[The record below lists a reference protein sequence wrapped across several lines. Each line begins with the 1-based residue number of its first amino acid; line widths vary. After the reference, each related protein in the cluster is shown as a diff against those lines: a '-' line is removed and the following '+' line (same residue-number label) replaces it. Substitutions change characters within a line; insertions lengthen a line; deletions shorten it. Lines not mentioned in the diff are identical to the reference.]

1 MGFELAA
8 ENLTCDYGS
17 GPVLEPLSF
26 TLPAGARLAVIGESG
41 CGKST
46 LLCLL
51 AGLEKPSQG
60 TVTARQIGVSGPG
73 QVPRS
78 AFFVHDALSE
88 SREMGFMFS
97 YAPSLPNF
105 KLQRRKPHALPSSA
119 KRSAVGNGG
128 ATKEQVARIMAVE
141 LGIEIEEI
149 PLDST
154 DAIALAV
161 CHAQLALRPALAA
174 PAESARPAGDRKTD
188 QKQLREYH
196 DPQKDEKHHAFQHV
210 RGQ

>member
-60 TVTARQIGVSGPG
+60 TVTARQIGVSAPG

-78 AFFVHDALSE
+78 AFVWQNLGLFPWKRVLTNLGLASGTRGHGKE
-88 SREMGFMFS
+88 RTGGKG
-97 YAPSLPNF
+97 PG
-105 KLQRRKPHALPSSA
+105 HA
-119 KRSAVGNGG
+119 
-128 ATKEQVARIMAVE
+128 
-141 LGIEIEEI
+141 
-149 PLDST
+149 
-154 DAIALAV
+154 
-161 CHAQLALRPALAA
+161 
-174 PAESARPAGDRKTD
+174 
-188 QKQLREYH
+188 
-196 DPQKDEKHHAFQHV
+196 
-210 RGQ
+210 